1 MPTISGCQSGV
12 SEMAPPPLKD
22 TQSGANQEG
31 RCSLVGDVTDSSGA
45 VVANATITIANLDT
59 GLTRTVKTN
68 EVGHYVAGGLRF
80 GHYSVK
86 AQSPGFKAVEKTG
99 IVLEAGANGR
109 ADVALEIRAD
119 IKLAFDGGC
128 CEYAATPLKVEPE
141 DWATKKKPFTYF
153 VGTAEDHGTFKGVAE
168 LVYGDPGMWEQ
179 IFEANR
185 NVVAKPGPIPGGT
198 SILIPPRKR
207 DVPKLISKVLP
218 TYPSEARQQHV
229 RGEVVLDI
237 ALNDDGT
244 VETVEVID
252 GNPLLAE
259 PATAAVK
266 QWRYRPLIAQG
277 NPVVKFVV
285 VISFGRSGKV
295 H

>member
-1 MPTISGCQSGV
+1 
-12 SEMAPPPLKD
+12 MAPPPLKD

-218 TYPSEARQQHV
+218 TYPPEARQQHV

>member
-1 MPTISGCQSGV
+1 
-12 SEMAPPPLKD
+12 
-22 TQSGANQEG
+22 
-31 RCSLVGDVTDSSGA
+31 
-45 VVANATITIANLDT
+45 
-59 GLTRTVKTN
+59 
-68 EVGHYVAGGLRF
+68 
-80 GHYSVK
+80 
-86 AQSPGFKAVEKTG
+86 
-99 IVLEAGANGR
+99 
-109 ADVALEIRAD
+109 
-119 IKLAFDGGC
+119 
-128 CEYAATPLKVEPE
+128 
-141 DWATKKKPFTYF
+141 
-153 VGTAEDHGTFKGVAE
+153 
-168 LVYGDPGMWEQ
+168 
-179 IFEANR
+179 
-185 NVVAKPGPIPGGT
+185 
-198 SILIPPRKR
+198 LIPPRKR